1 MSMDKKIRDAA
12 MAGAVAATQHERERC
27 IWVLTRMV
35 AQAEKGLNSK
45 LLSPAELQLSTVRL
59 ELTKVIVKAAIGLI
73 AAGVQRPKEQSDGKE
88 APKAD

>member
-1 MSMDKKIRDAA
+1 MSMDKKIREAA

-73 AAGVQRPKEQSDGKE
+73 AAGVQKAKEPTDG
-88 APKAD
+88 